1 MYRYRVRSV
10 IVRQRCRLSSRE
22 FLHKEKAIVKKY
34 KVPKMKTDVNIL
46 C

>member
-10 IVRQRCRLSSRE
+10 IVRRRWRLSRGE